1 MALSELSCVELKQKL
16 ENSEEFY
23 LFDVRKPEEFESGH
37 IDSAILIPFT
47 ELGEHLDDFD
57 KEAEYVV
64 NCGMGG
70 VSAEAVILMKS
81 EGFKNV
87 KSVAGGYHQWTI
99 DVGHYLRQ

>member
-1 MALSELSCVELKQKL
+1 MTVSELSCAKLKQKL
-16 ENSEEFY
+16 ENQDVFY
-23 LFDVRKPEEFESGH
+23 LFDVRTPDEFENGH
-37 IDSAILIPFT
+37 IDSAILIPFN

-70 VSAEAVILMKS
+70 VSAEAVELMKG

-87 KSVAGGYHQWTI
+87 KSVTGG
-99 DVGHYLRQ
+99 